1 MNQQINLYS
10 PIFRKQ
16 EKKFSSVTMLQAAVL
31 LIAGIAVMYGYTTWR
46 TQSLR
51 AHQQAVATQ
60 LSTSLARL
68 AEVSAKL
75 PTRRA
80 DPRLEREV
88 NDLERRIQA
97 VQMIRNVSGRDLF
110 KGGAGY
116 ADTLVALARQSMAGL
131 WLTGITIT
139 GASETL
145 VLAGRTQDPQRVPG
159 YLQRLSSERT
169 LAGLKFEIF
178 QITRPERTP
187 ADTARGAEAV
197 LEPYIEFEVRSKP
210 VENSK

>member
-75 PTRRA
+75 PMRRA

-88 NDLERRIQA
+88 SDLERRIQA

-116 ADTLVALARQSMAGL
+116 ADTLVALARQSTAGL

-187 ADTARGAEAV
+187 ADAARGTEAV

-210 VENSK
+210 VEKSK

>member
-10 PIFRKQ
+10 PIYRKQ

-75 PTRRA
+75 PMRRA

-88 NDLERRIQA
+88 SDLERRIQA

-116 ADTLVALARQSMAGL
+116 ADTLVALARQSTAGL

-159 YLQRLSSERT
+159 YLQRLSNERT

-187 ADTARGAEAV
+187 ANAARGTEAV

-210 VENSK
+210 VEKSK

>member
-10 PIFRKQ
+10 PIYRKQ

-75 PTRRA
+75 PMRRA

-88 NDLERRIQA
+88 SDLERRIQA

-116 ADTLVALARQSMAGL
+116 ADTLVALARQSTAGL

-187 ADTARGAEAV
+187 ADAARGTEAV

-210 VENSK
+210 VEKSK

>member
-31 LIAGIAVMYGYTTWR
+31 LIAGIAVMYGYTMWR

-51 AHQQAVATQ
+51 AHQQAVAAQ
-60 LSTSLARL
+60 LSPSLARL

-75 PTRRA
+75 PMRRA

-88 NDLERRIQA
+88 SDLERRIQA

-116 ADTLVALARQSMAGL
+116 ADTLVALARQSTAGL

-187 ADTARGAEAV
+187 ADTARGTEAV

-210 VENSK
+210 VEKSK